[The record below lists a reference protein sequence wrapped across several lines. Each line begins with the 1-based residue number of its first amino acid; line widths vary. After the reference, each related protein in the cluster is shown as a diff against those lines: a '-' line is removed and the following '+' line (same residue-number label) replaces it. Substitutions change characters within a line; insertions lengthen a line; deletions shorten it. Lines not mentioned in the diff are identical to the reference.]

1 MGRKHVALQRRVAR
15 VLASWNDPHD
25 TRPYPELDIVQHVDV
40 AEDGEVNLTV
50 RPARIAPA
58 VCSTWML
65 CGNGCSTSKASPS
78 FKSMWSA
85 FPAPPDGLEPS
96 TVDLSVN
103 TTQDEESGN

>member
-50 RPARIAPA
+50 R
-58 VCSTWML
+58 
-65 CGNGCSTSKASPS
+65 
-78 FKSMWSA
+78 
-85 FPAPPDGLEPS
+85 
-96 TVDLSVN
+96 LSLIHI
-103 TTQDEESGN
+103 